1 MDYKVEYK
9 KLKKE
14 LFEVKFNADMNE
26 YKNNNSYN
34 YNEIVNNIKDSL
46 FDVSSYNLVT
56 LKDLVKKY
64 SFETIE
70 KYFLSVKKENN

>member
-14 LFEVKFNADMNE
+14 LFEVKFNADINE
-26 YKNNNSYN
+26 YKSNNSYS
-34 YNEIVNNIKDSL
+34 YNEIVGNIKDSL

-70 KYFLSVKKENN
+70 KYFLSVKKEND

>member
-14 LFEVKFNADMNE
+14 LFELRFNADINE
-26 YKNNNSYN
+26 YKYNNSYN

-46 FDVSSYNLVT
+46 FDVSSYHLET

-70 KYFLSVKKENN
+70 KYFLSVKKENE

>member
-14 LFEVKFNADMNE
+14 LFEVRFNADINE
-26 YKNNNSYN
+26 YKNNNSYS

>member
-14 LFEVKFNADMNE
+14 LFEVRFNADMSE
-26 YKNNNSYN
+26 YKNNNSYS
-34 YNEIVNNIKDSL
+34 YKEIIENIKDSL
-46 FDVSSYNLVT
+46 FDVGSYHLIT

-70 KYFLSVKKENN
+70 KYFLSLKKENE

>member
-14 LFEVKFNADMNE
+14 LFEVRFNADIEMYKHNNKYE
-26 YKNNNSYN
+26 YNRII
-34 YNEIVNNIKDSL
+34 EEIKDSL
-46 FDVSSYNLVT
+46 FDVSSCHLIT

-70 KYFLSVKKENN
+70 KYFLSLKKENE

>member
-14 LFEVKFNADMNE
+14 LFEVKFNADIEAYKYNNE
-26 YKNNNSYN
+26 YEYN
-34 YNEIVNNIKDSL
+34 RIIEEIKDSL
-46 FDVSSYNLVT
+46 FDVSSSRLIT

-70 KYFLSVKKENN
+70 KYFLSLKKENE